1 MGIFWA
7 GRGVKISNISLEDL
21 IFLLFSSFLK
31 GLGVNEPLEQTTVL
45 TFSSNHKEK
54 YNILDILVVHF
65 NEISLFFFYQTRHA
79 LDIIGIISTGIDVLD
94 TKFWVE
100 KYCDSK

>member
-1 MGIFWA
+1 MWIFWA

-21 IFLLFSSFLK
+21 IFLLFSSFFK

-54 YNILDILVVHF
+54 YNRLDILVVH
-65 NEISLFFFYQTRHA
+65 LTRLVCYFFYQTRHA
-79 LDIIGIISTGIDVLD
+79 LDMIGIISTGIDVLD

>member
-21 IFLLFSSFLK
+21 IFLLFS

-65 NEISLFFFYQTRHA
+65 NEISLFFFFTK
-79 LDIIGIISTGIDVLD
+79 LDML
-94 TKFWVE
+94 
-100 KYCDSK
+100 